1 MNPKIKSYYDEIKT
15 KSSLRKAE
23 FEVLPEEEKKIVHGR
38 RNFVVDNI
46 SIYIIVSI
54 SAGSYLAGLLKHVGV
69 PAEINGL
76 ILAIPVLA
84 GFFQII
90 GAIVSQKLNSQKALV
105 VTGIAIQRT
114 CLSVIFIYPL
124 LFGPGIASSVL
135 IIVTYAVGFFAGTL
149 AGPSAATWLVSLVP
163 AHLRG
168 KYFSMRER
176 LSMLFVA
183 ASMVT
188 VSLVLDKSKQLGNI
202 VYGFAAIGFFL
213 LIVSAIDVYHVAR
226 IYEPPSVLA
235 KGRFSVKSLIE
246 PIKDKVFIK
255 VIIVLILWQISAQIA
270 IPFMGLYYIE
280 NIGISYTMIGVVA
293 LVVTLEKALIVNLW
307 GKFADRTSWDHVL
320 KIAVLIFAVSQAMQ
334 IFLTAGN
341 YIWLYPSALIVGNVS
356 WSVLNIAFFNFQFHF
371 INPAKSTFYV
381 GVCGAI
387 SSTAGFLTA
396 MLGSALLNFIHR
408 NSFAFSG
415 HRLLILLSALLGGLL
430 SLYMHLTFSKIRRE
444 VRRDDR

>member
-1 MNPKIKSYYDEIKT
+1 MHQKIRSYYEDIKT
-15 KSSLRKAE
+15 RNSNQKAA
-23 FEVLPEEEKKIVHGR
+23 FEVLPDEEKKVVRGR

-46 SIYIIVSI
+46 SIYVIVSI
-54 SAGSYLAGLLKHVGV
+54 SAGSFLAGLLKYVGV

-90 GAIVSQKLNSQKALV
+90 GAIVSQKLDSQKALV

-124 LFGPGIASSVL
+124 IFGTGVVSSIL
-135 IIVTYAVGFFAGTL
+135 IIITYAAGFFAGTI

-183 ASMVT
+183 GAMVT
-188 VSLVLDKSKQLGNI
+188 ASLVLDKFEQLGNI

-213 LIVSAIDVYHVAR
+213 LIVSAVDVYHVAR
-226 IYEPPSVLA
+226 IHEPPSGLL
-235 KGRFSVKSLIE
+235 KGRFSLNSLLE

-255 VIIVLILWQISAQIA
+255 VIIVLILWQISAQVA

-320 KIAVLIFAVSQAMQ
+320 KYAVLIFAVSQIMQ
-334 IFLTAGN
+334 VFLTAGN
-341 YIWLYPSALIVGNVS
+341 YVWLYPLALIVGNIS

-371 INPAKSTFYV
+371 INPAKSTFYI
-381 GVCGAI
+381 GVCGAM
-387 SSTAGFLTA
+387 SCMAGFLA
-396 MLGSALLNFIHR
+396 ALAGSALLNFINR
-408 NSFAFSG
+408 SGFAFSG
-415 HRLLILLSALLGGLL
+415 HRLLILISALLGGLL
-430 SLYMHLTFSKIRRE
+430 SLYMHLTFSKIIKVNRNSRK
-444 VRRDDR
+444 